1 MADMKKISITEALL
15 ELKLYDG
22 KINKALATAKFVGA
36 KKKSA
41 DKVGVFT
48 VKNFEENAK
57 ASYQSV
63 SDLIKNRAKLK
74 AAIVQ
79 SNAITSV
86 EIAGKKYTVAEAI
99 ERKNSIVYDKQFLM
113 VLQSQWVK
121 ATDEV
126 LKENKKV
133 DAQIDKMLE
142 GFLGKDSDKKVS
154 EQELASISDPY
165 RAKNEFDLVDP
176 LGLYEKIQLLEEEIN
191 AFEAEVDVKLSISNS
206 TTYIEI

>member
-1 MADMKKISITEALL
+1 MADMKRISITEALL

-22 KINKALATAKFVGA
+22 KINKALSSAKFVGA
-36 KKKSA
+36 KKRSG

-99 ERKNSIVYDKQFLM
+99 ERKNSIVYDKQFLTI
-113 VLQSQWVK
+113 LQSQWAK
-121 ATDEV
+121 ATDDV

-142 GFLGKDSDKKVS
+142 SFLGKDSDKKVS

-176 LGLYEKIQLLEEEIN
+176 LGLYEKIQSLEEEIN

>member
-1 MADMKKISITEALL
+1 MADMRKISITEALL

-22 KINKALATAKFVGA
+22 KINKALTSAKFVGA

-63 SDLIKNRAKLK
+63 SDLIRNRAKLK

-121 ATDEV
+121 ATDDV

-176 LGLYEKIQLLEEEIN
+176 LNLYEKIQLLEEEIN